1 MYSIHL
7 SISGSRSPSPER
19 HEIENFV
26 SQKNVFENR
35 KDNWR
40 ANEINTKIQT
50 ERQKE
55 MDLLMNRFKKPQ
67 HAGASEKTAFTQA
80 KNFSGKT

>member
-1 MYSIHL
+1 M
-7 SISGSRSPSPER
+7 
-19 HEIENFV
+19 
-26 SQKNVFENR
+26 FENI

-40 ANEINTKIQT
+40 ANEINAKIQT

-67 HAGASEKTAFTQA
+67 HAGASEKNAFTHT
-80 KNFSGKT
+80 KSISGKTYKAIIYHS

>member
-1 MYSIHL
+1 M
-7 SISGSRSPSPER
+7 
-19 HEIENFV
+19 
-26 SQKNVFENR
+26 SQKNIFENI

-40 ANEINTKIQT
+40 ATEINTKIQT

-67 HAGASEKTAFTQA
+67 HAAASEKTAFSQG